1 MPRDVPEW
9 LGKTAST
16 KIPPRVRERIFLRAG
31 KVCHLCSQPIQIA
44 EPWDADHVTAL
55 INGGANAES
64 NLAPAHKRCHREKTG
79 ADVAEKSKVAAI
91 RQKHNGTTRSKQSFP
106 KIQKPERA
114 AKLDFTQRRNVF
126 TGEPI
131 S

>member
-1 MPRDVPEW
+1 MARPVEEW
-9 LGKTAST
+9 IGKTDAT

-44 EPWDADHVTAL
+44 EPWDADHVVAL
-55 INGGANAES
+55 INAGENRES

-106 KIQKPERA
+106 RSPKPERSP
-114 AKLDFTQRRNVF
+114 KMDFTQRRQLF
-126 TGEPI
+126 TGDR